1 MALPELYG
9 SWLLV
14 RRLAERSM
22 SEVFVAV
29 RAGDVAARWYV
40 LKRPQVGERA
50 SGKVAESI
58 RSEAAIL
65 KELSAAEPRLRGVV
79 SFVETGLV
87 AGLPYLVVEHVR
99 GASLERLLRGA
110 PLPAEVARLVVRDL
124 AESLAALHERGIVH
138 GDVAPS
144 NVVVDEDG
152 ALVLVDF
159 GLAMR
164 AGDKR
169 ATPRG
174 TAGYVSPE
182 AALGRAASAADDAYS
197 WGVIA
202 AELTLGRRLFD
213 DGDLAAAAV
222 RTSLPA
228 GARIDGLPEVER
240 ALSADP
246 EARPALAEVA
256 AALEVDTGARVRLAE
271 LAAEAE
277 VLREAEASGAKQV
290 AESAGALASAKSLAR
305 MPPAAA
311 PPRTEASLARAER
324 EAVSVAPSPEPPRPP
339 SAVWSA
345 RIGLTLLL
353 AVLGAALFGFVA
365 GRRVS
370 RSRMGQITLPMLPAR
385 TEILLDGR
393 VVLVP
398 EPGRAIPIEPGR
410 HTLSLEVARR
420 DAKEYEFVVQPG
432 EHVLVVN
439 VTPRAATRA
448 RDAREGANP

>member
-14 RRLAERSM
+14 RRLGERSM
-22 SEVFVAV
+22 SEVYVAV
-29 RAGDVAARWYV
+29 RAGDASARWYV
-40 LKRPQVGERA
+40 LKRPPVGERA
-50 SGKVAESI
+50 SGRVAESI
-58 RSEAAIL
+58 RCEAAIL
-65 KELSAAEPRLRGVV
+65 KELSAAEPRPRGVV
-79 SFVETGLV
+79 GFVETGLV

-99 GASLERLLRGA
+99 GASLERLLRVS
-110 PLPAEVARLVVRDL
+110 PLPAEVARLVARDL
-124 AESLAALHERGIVH
+124 AQRLAALHERGLVH

-152 ALVLVDF
+152 ELVLVDF

-164 AGDKR
+164 AGER
-169 ATPRG
+169 RTTPQG

-182 AALGRAASAADDAYS
+182 AALGRAAATADDAYA
-197 WGVIA
+197 WGVVA
-202 AELTLGRRLFD
+202 AELILGRRLFD

-228 GARIDGLPEVER
+228 GARVDDLPEVER
-240 ALSADP
+240 ALSTDP
-246 EARPALAEVA
+246 AARPALAEVA
-256 AALEVDTGARVRLAE
+256 AALEVDAGARARLAE
-271 LAAEAE
+271 LTAEAE
-277 VLREAEASGAKQV
+277 LSREAEASGAT
-290 AESAGALASAKSLAR
+290 R
-305 MPPAAA
+305 AAA
-311 PPRTEASLARAER
+311 PPAALEPAKLAAPTRPAAARSDDAALVRAER
-324 EAVSVAPSPEPPRPP
+324 EAVSVAPPPEPALRARPR
-339 SAVWSA
+339 AWSA
-345 RIGLTLLL
+345 RLAIGVLL
-353 AVLGAALFGFVA
+353 AVFGAALFGFVA
-365 GRRVS
+365 GRRVA

-439 VTPRAATRA
+439 VTPRAVTRA
-448 RDAREGANP
+448 REAREGASP

>member
-14 RRLAERSM
+14 RRLGERSM
-22 SEVFVAV
+22 SEVYVAV
-29 RAGDVAARWYV
+29 RAGDASARWYV
-40 LKRPQVGERA
+40 LKRPPVGERA
-50 SGKVAESI
+50 SGRVAESI
-58 RSEAAIL
+58 RCEAAIL
-65 KELSAAEPRLRGVV
+65 KELSSAEPRPRGVV
-79 SFVETGLV
+79 GFVETGLV

-99 GASLERLLRGA
+99 GASLERLLRGV
-110 PLPAEVARLVVRDL
+110 PLPVEVARLVARDL
-124 AESLAALHERGIVH
+124 AQRLAALHERGLVH

-152 ALVLVDF
+152 ELVLVDF

-164 AGDKR
+164 AGERR
-169 ATPRG
+169 ATPQG

-182 AALGRAASAADDAYS
+182 AALGRAAATADDAYA
-197 WGVIA
+197 WGVVA
-202 AELTLGRRLFD
+202 AELVLGRRLFD

-228 GARIDGLPEVER
+228 GARVDDLPEVER

-246 EARPALAEVA
+246 AARPALAEVA
-256 AALEVDTGARVRLAE
+256 AALEVDAGARARLAE
-271 LAAEAE
+271 LTAEAE
-277 VLREAEASGAKQV
+277 LSREAEASGATR
-290 AESAGALASAKSLAR
+290 AAP
-305 MPPAAA
+305 PPAALEPAKIAA
-311 PPRTEASLARAER
+311 PTRPAAARSEDAGLVRAER
-324 EAVSVAPSPEPPRPP
+324 EAVSVAPPPEPALRARPR
-339 SAVWSA
+339 AWSA
-345 RIGLTLLL
+345 RLAIGVLL

-365 GRRVS
+365 GRRVA

-448 RDAREGANP
+448 REAREGASP

>member
-14 RRLAERSM
+14 RRLGERSM
-22 SEVFVAV
+22 SEVYVAV
-29 RAGDVAARWYV
+29 RAGDASARWYV
-40 LKRPQVGERA
+40 LKRPPVGERA
-50 SGKVAESI
+50 SGRVAESI
-58 RSEAAIL
+58 RCEAAIL
-65 KELSAAEPRLRGVV
+65 KELSAAEPRPRGVV
-79 SFVETGLV
+79 GFVETGLV

-99 GASLERLLRGA
+99 GASLERLLRVS
-110 PLPAEVARLVVRDL
+110 PLPAEVARLVARDL
-124 AESLAALHERGIVH
+124 AQRLAALHERGLVH

-152 ALVLVDF
+152 ELVLVDF

-164 AGDKR
+164 AGER
-169 ATPRG
+169 RTTPQG

-182 AALGRAASAADDAYS
+182 AALGRAAATADDAYA
-197 WGVIA
+197 WGVVA
-202 AELTLGRRLFD
+202 AELILGRRLFD

-228 GARIDGLPEVER
+228 GARIDDLPEAER
-240 ALSADP
+240 ALSTDP
-246 EARPALAEVA
+246 AARPALAEVA
-256 AALEVDTGARVRLAE
+256 
-271 LAAEAE
+271 
-277 VLREAEASGAKQV
+277 REAEASGAT
-290 AESAGALASAKSLAR
+290 R
-305 MPPAAA
+305 AAA
-311 PPRTEASLARAER
+311 PPAALEPAKLAAPTRPAAARSDDAALVRAER
-324 EAVSVAPSPEPPRPP
+324 EAVSVAPPPEPALRARPR
-339 SAVWSA
+339 AWSA
-345 RIGLTLLL
+345 RLAIGVLL
-353 AVLGAALFGFVA
+353 AVFGAALFGFVA
-365 GRRVS
+365 GRRVA

-439 VTPRAATRA
+439 VTPRAVTRA
-448 RDAREGANP
+448 REAREGASP

>member
-22 SEVFVAV
+22 SEVYVAV
-29 RAGDVAARWYV
+29 RAGDASARWYV
-40 LKRPQVGERA
+40 LKRPPVGERA
-50 SGKVAESI
+50 SGRIAESI
-58 RSEAAIL
+58 RCEAAIL
-65 KELSAAEPRLRGVV
+65 KELAAEPRARGVV
-79 SFVETGLV
+79 GFVETGLV

-110 PLPAEVARLVVRDL
+110 PLPTELARLVARDL
-124 AESLAALHERGIVH
+124 AERLAALHERGIVH

-152 ALVLVDF
+152 ELVLVDF

-164 AGDKR
+164 AGDRR
-169 ATPRG
+169 ATPQG

-182 AALGRAASAADDAYS
+182 AALGRPASTADDAYA
-197 WGVIA
+197 WGVVA

-228 GARIDGLPEVER
+228 GARVDDLPQLER
-240 ALSADP
+240 ALSTDP
-246 EARPALAEVA
+246 ALRPALAEVA
-256 AALEVDTGARVRLAE
+256 AALEVDAGARARLAE

-277 VLREAEASGAKQV
+277 LSRDAGVSDAEREVAASALPSAKLAATTPTTAASRAEAG
-290 AESAGALASAKSLAR
+290 
-305 MPPAAA
+305 P
-311 PPRTEASLARAER
+311 ARAER
-324 EAVSVAPSPEPPRPP
+324 AAVSVAPPPEPPR
-339 SAVWSA
+339 ARAAAWSA
-345 RIGLTLLL
+345 RLAIGVLL

-365 GRRVS
+365 GRRVA
-370 RSRMGQITLPMLPAR
+370 RSRIGQITLPMLPAR

>member
-29 RAGDVAARWYV
+29 RAGDASARWYV
-40 LKRPQVGERA
+40 LKRPRVGERA
-50 SGKVAESI
+50 SGEVAESI
-58 RSEAAIL
+58 RCEAAIL
-65 KELSAAEPRLRGVV
+65 KELSVAEPRPRGVV
-79 SFVETGLV
+79 GFVETGV
-87 AGLPYLVVEHVR
+87 IAGLPYLVVEHVR
-99 GASLERLLRGA
+99 GASLERLLRAG
-110 PLPAEVARLVVRDL
+110 PLPAELARLLSRDL
-124 AESLAALHERGIVH
+124 AERLAALHARGLVH

-152 ALVLVDF
+152 ELVLVDF

-164 AGDKR
+164 AGDPR

-174 TAGYVSPE
+174 TVGYVSPE
-182 AALGRAASAADDAYS
+182 ASLGRAAATADDVYA
-197 WGVIA
+197 WGVVA

-228 GARIDGLPEVER
+228 GARVDGLPEVER

-246 EARPALAEVA
+246 AARPALAEVA
-256 AALEVDTGARVRLAE
+256 AALEIDPGARARLAE

-277 VLREAEASGAKQV
+277 VLREAEAQGAQRGAAPV
-290 AESAGALASAKSLAR
+290 ASREASK
-305 MPPAAA
+305 PAAPTRPA
-311 PPRTEASLARAER
+311 ATRRDDAGLVRDER
-324 EAVSVAPSPEPPRPP
+324 EAVSVAPPPEPAPRARPR
-339 SAVWSA
+339 AWSA
-345 RIGLTLLL
+345 RLAIGVLL
-353 AVLGAALFGFVA
+353 AVFGAALVGFVA
-365 GRRVS
+365 GRRVV

-448 RDAREGANP
+448 REAREGASP